1 MFASVKVRNFDFCGA
16 PLWVEVQ
23 EQQDHSHDEVNV
35 EDHLMYEFSR
45 MQIGNRLSS
54 IIEKE
59 PSFQWLDLHDVSLYK
74 VCFDFK
80 KINESIDVLLR

>member
-1 MFASVKVRNFDFCGA
+1 MFEDTPKSTANGVKAVTMFASVKVRNFDFCGV

-23 EQQDHSHDEVNV
+23 EQQDHSHDEVNA

-45 MQIGNRLSS
+45 MQMGNRLIS

-59 PSFQWLDLHDVSLYK
+59 PSFQ
-74 VCFDFK
+74 
-80 KINESIDVLLR
+80 